1 MTLIKSLP
9 IKNPDLLEEALTH
22 RSYLN
27 ENQTVKTHNERLE
40 FLGDAVLELVV
51 SEFLYHKFPDKPE
64 GELTAYRAALVR
76 TTTLASLAL
85 KLKLGEHLRLSKG
98 EEFTGGRTNISLL
111 ANTFEAVIGAIYLDT
126 GYDTAKKFI
135 EKHLLPQIDEII
147 KQKLFKD
154 YKSTLQEAVQSQG
167 SLSPEYQVVSESGPD
182 HDKNFTIRVLV
193 NNSEV
198 AQGQGKSK
206 QAAQQA
212 AAQRAL
218 EILKLS

>member
-1 MTLIKSLP
+1 MSQTKSLP
-9 IKNPDLLEEALTH
+9 IKNPQLLEEALTH

-27 ENQTVKTHNERLE
+27 ENPTVKTHNERLE
-40 FLGDAVLELVV
+40 ILCDAFLELVV
-51 SEFLYHKFPDKPE
+51 SEFLYNKFTDKPE
-64 GELTAYRAALVR
+64 GELTASRAAAGR
-76 TTTLASLAL
+76 TTPLATLAHTLAL
-85 KLKLGEHLRLSKG
+85 GQQLKLSKG

-111 ANTFEAVIGAIYLDT
+111 ANTLEAVIGAVYLDT
-126 GYDTAKKFI
+126 GYDTAQTFI
-135 EKHLLPQIDEII
+135 TKHLLPQIDEII
-147 KQKLFKD
+147 EQKLFKD

-167 SLSPEYQVVSESGPD
+167 SMSPEYQVVSESGPD

-193 NNSEV
+193 NGSEV